1 MKNYITQLEK
11 DCREYKELLHMRE
24 ELEEEMEATAA
35 RIKEIMGDRE
45 TVIAG
50 PFKASNKLVNSS
62 RLDSKGL
69 KAAFPA
75 LVARFT
81 KPTQYRRFTVQ

>member
-1 MKNYITQLEK
+1 MENYITKLEK

-24 ELEEEMEATAA
+24 ELEKEMEATAA
-35 RIKEIMGDRE
+35 RIKESMGDRE

-50 PFKASNKLVNSS
+50 PFKVSHKLVNSS

-81 KPTQYRRFTVQ
+81 KPTQYRRFTVL

>member
-1 MKNYITQLEK
+1 MENYITQLEK
-11 DCREYKELLHMRE
+11 ACREYKELLHMRE
-24 ELEEEMEATAA
+24 ELEKEIEATAA

-81 KPTQYRRFTVQ
+81 RSTQYRRFTVQ